1 MVSKPAFPNRQF
13 LHDSRADAVAYAF
26 LRKVCAH
33 SCVRRQQRQVE
44 ELGHPRT
51 RESVVPGHVGVV
63 LESARLDLPLD
74 SVGQAQQAH
83 LRRGLRLPGHGH
95 KDDRDHRALVP
106 ALRGPGDDPQFLFAG
121 AHRQNQSASDPELL
135 PQRRGH

>member
-1 MVSKPAFPNRQF
+1 
-13 LHDSRADAVAYAF
+13 
-26 LRKVCAH
+26 LRKLAPEFPFARWFHLVH
-33 SCVRRQQRQVE
+33 GLGEEDPLLDVRRQQRQVE

-63 LESARLDLPLD
+63 LESPRLDLSLD